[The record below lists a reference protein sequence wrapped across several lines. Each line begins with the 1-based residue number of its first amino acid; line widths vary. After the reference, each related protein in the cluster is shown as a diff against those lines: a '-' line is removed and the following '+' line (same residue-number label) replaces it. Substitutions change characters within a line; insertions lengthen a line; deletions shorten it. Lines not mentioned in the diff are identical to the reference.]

1 MKSTRRKIILLS
13 LIMTIASLNT
23 VAFAGTANR
32 NDDEFLAEKIELAE
46 QKLSKMEIGADSLVD
61 GKYEKIIEL
70 GDDCYVKVTLEDVAE
85 EPYGAKPTANAPAIS
100 TLWKGYGSRKF
111 TATYE
116 VTMAEHMYK
125 MSLCNHY
132 TLSAKGVS
140 VRYSERWLYEDGR
153 EVSGGGAVYTTN
165 TSAKVGETAAMNCP
179 FTLKRLGRTC
189 RLYNNVRCVQ
199 IDNSNQRVKVT
210 QSWKCAWE

>member
-1 MKSTRRKIILLS
+1 
-13 LIMTIASLNT
+13 
-23 VAFAGTANR
+23 
-32 NDDEFLAEKIELAE
+32 
-46 QKLSKMEIGADSLVD
+46 
-61 GKYEKIIEL
+61 
-70 GDDCYVKVTLEDVAE
+70 
-85 EPYGAKPTANAPAIS
+85 
-100 TLWKGYGSRKF
+100 
-111 TATYE
+111 
-116 VTMAEHMYK
+116 